1 MSNKELKDMT
11 LEELESFRED
21 IDEVIKSKKDNTYNN
36 KNMEE
41 KMKYIN
47 DYLDSIDFPSAYRI
61 TEEMILKN
69 NFYGIPID
77 LNVFE
82 IETKS
87 VFEYTCKSIFEI
99 VDALI
104 KETGG
109 NIFLSDIEYSLST
122 NFEYLIN
129 FNAVGNKK
137 YIIHCKENSAGELY
151 VTEINIVF
159 KLCNSPY
166 FYRDV
171 EIDVTDNDLY
181 DEVYLIDWD
190 KTPERIINSI
200 NKEIY
205 NFRERL
211 HEFINTNI
219 R

>member
-11 LEELESFRED
+11 LEELESFRGD
-21 IDEVIKSKKDNTYNN
+21 IDEMIKSKKDNTYNN
-36 KNMEE
+36 KNIEE
-41 KMKYIN
+41 KIEYLN
-47 DYLDSIDFPSAYRI
+47 DYLDSIGFPSSYRF
-61 TEEMILKN
+61 TERMILAN
-69 NFYGIPID
+69 NFYGIPVD

-82 IETKS
+82 IENKS
-87 VFEYTCKSIFEI
+87 FFEYTCKSIFEMI
-99 VDALI
+99 DTLI

-109 NIFLSDIEYSLST
+109 NIFLSNIEYSLST
-122 NFEYLIN
+122 YFEYIIN
-129 FNAVGNKK
+129 LNAVGNKK
-137 YIIHCKENSAGELY
+137 YIIHCKENDAGELY

-159 KLCNSPY
+159 KLCNGPY
-166 FYRDV
+166 FDRDI
-171 EIDVTDNDLY
+171 EIDVTDNDFY

-190 KTPERIINSI
+190 KTPEKIINSI

>member
-11 LEELESFRED
+11 LEELESFRGD
-21 IDEVIKSKKDNTYNN
+21 INEMIKSKKDNTYNN
-36 KNMEE
+36 KNIEE
-41 KMKYIN
+41 KIEHLN
-47 DYLDSIDFPSAYRI
+47 NYLDSIDFPSTYRF
-61 TEEMILKN
+61 TERMILEN
-69 NFYGIPID
+69 NFYGIPVD

-87 VFEYTCKSIFEI
+87 FFEYTCKSIFEMI
-99 VDALI
+99 DALI

-109 NIFLSDIEYSLST
+109 NIFLSNIEYSLST
-122 NFEYLIN
+122 YFEYIIN
-129 FNAVGNKK
+129 LNAVGNKK
-137 YIIHCKENSAGELY
+137 YVIHCKENDAGELY

-159 KLCNSPY
+159 KLCNGPY
-166 FYRDV
+166 FDRDI

-190 KTPERIINSI
+190 KTPKKIINSI

>member
-11 LEELESFRED
+11 LEELESFRGD
-21 IDEVIKSKKDNTYNN
+21 IDEMIKSKKDNTYNN
-36 KNMEE
+36 KNIEE
-41 KMKYIN
+41 KIEHLN
-47 DYLDSIDFPSAYRI
+47 NYLDSIDFPSTYRF
-61 TEEMILKN
+61 TERMILEN
-69 NFYGIPID
+69 NFYGIPVD

-87 VFEYTCKSIFEI
+87 FFEYTCKSIFEMI
-99 VDALI
+99 DALI

-109 NIFLSDIEYSLST
+109 NIFFSNIEYSLST
-122 NFEYLIN
+122 YFEYIIN
-129 FNAVGNKK
+129 LNVVSNKK
-137 YIIHCKENSAGELY
+137 YIIHCKENDAGELY

-159 KLCNSPY
+159 KLCNGPY
-166 FYRDV
+166 FDRDI

-190 KTPERIINSI
+190 KTPEKIINSI